1 MRFLM
6 SATVAT
12 AGLVLLAATFG
23 GGTTAQAAAIP
34 INLVATGAQ
43 ETPPN
48 SGAGGAVV
56 HLTWDDATRIMTY
69 AVTVT
74 GLSPDQVTAAHFH
87 RGAPGVAGPVIYP
100 LSTVGFTQISGQVT
114 FAATDVADLK
124 AGLFYFNVHSKEL
137 PVGFARA
144 QIPASAFASLQPAA
158 PVVPAP
164 VVTAPVTALPSTGS
178 GGFFSTESVLML
190 LVGLLA
196 VTIGGAG
203 VLAFR
208 TRRID

>member
-6 SATVAT
+6 SAAVAT
-12 AGLVLLAATFG
+12 AGLVLLAATLG
-23 GGTTAQAAAIP
+23 SGTNGQAAAIP

-48 SGAGGAVV
+48 NSPGGAIV

-114 FAATDVADLK
+114 FVASDVADLK
-124 AGLFYFNVHSKEL
+124 AGNFYFNVHSKDL
-137 PVGFARA
+137 PNG
-144 QIPASAFASLQPAA
+144 
-158 PVVPAP
+158 
-164 VVTAPVTALPSTGS
+164 
-178 GGFFSTESVLML
+178 
-190 LVGLLA
+190 
-196 VTIGGAG
+196 
-203 VLAFR
+203 
-208 TRRID
+208 